1 MHTSEFTT
9 YETLVIEHFADMT
22 ARMTNAV
29 YRGIL
34 IACSVTVSDDHA
46 MLLAF
51 VVTKAE
57 GTPVELAL
65 G

>member
-1 MHTSEFTT
+1 
-9 YETLVIEHFADMT
+9 MT
-22 ARMTNAV
+22 ARTTNAV